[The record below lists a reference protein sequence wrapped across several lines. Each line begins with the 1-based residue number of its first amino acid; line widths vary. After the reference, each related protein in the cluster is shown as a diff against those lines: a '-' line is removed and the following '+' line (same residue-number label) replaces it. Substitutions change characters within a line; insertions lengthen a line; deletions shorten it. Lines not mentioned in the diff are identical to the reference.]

1 MTNREICSL
10 IQNAEREAGRL
21 MREAHGVIAES
32 KTGSRDVVTEY
43 DRKVQLLLET
53 RIREALPDAKFFC
66 EELGERGD
74 LEAEHVFI
82 IDPIDGT
89 MNFVHGLNCSC
100 ISVAYRSKG
109 VLSAGVIYN
118 PYADEMFSAVL
129 GEGADVN
136 GRPLRMDDAPL
147 CEGVSLVGTSPYIP
161 AFTHRTFEIAE
172 KLFNATLDIRRDG
185 AAAVDLCLVAAG
197 RAVVYVELSLCLW
210 DYAAGML
217 IVSEAGGVCLT
228 EDGKELPFDGERSSM
243 LAGTKKAVREYL
255 EIR

>member
-100 ISVAYRSKG
+100 IS
-109 VLSAGVIYN
+109 
-118 PYADEMFSAVL
+118 
-129 GEGADVN
+129 
-136 GRPLRMDDAPL
+136 
-147 CEGVSLVGTSPYIP
+147 
-161 AFTHRTFEIAE
+161 
-172 KLFNATLDIRRDG
+172 
-185 AAAVDLCLVAAG
+185 
-197 RAVVYVELSLCLW
+197 
-210 DYAAGML
+210 
-217 IVSEAGGVCLT
+217 
-228 EDGKELPFDGERSSM
+228 
-243 LAGTKKAVREYL
+243 
-255 EIR
+255 